1 MRSTASFIEL
11 YSECD
16 KGVKEMTIEEKAKV
30 YLYNITN
37 AYRQPEDRVSPGVV
51 IDLKS
56 CADWTEEL
64 AAMMIAM
71 ISMTDQL
78 KGGLEEHY
86 SDLVGFTHLLNR
98 VAIQFSDFDDD

>member
-1 MRSTASFIEL
+1 
-11 YSECD
+11 
-16 KGVKEMTIEEKAKV
+16 MTFEEKAKV

-37 AYRQPEDRVSPGVV
+37 AYRQPEDRYDPGIV

-56 CADWTEEL
+56 GADWTEEL
-64 AAMMIAM
+64 AAMMMAM
-71 ISMTDQL
+71 MSMTDQL
-78 KGGLEEHY
+78 KVGLEEYY